1 MPARPAVCLHLDA
14 MCQKALLLHLGGL
27 PVTRLLP
34 LGSHCRAKGPEPE
47 DAWQPMD
54 MIATALS
61 SFEMGACVG
70 GSSSGMHSRQQM
82 ACDSGTSPP
91 PLSCKAIAFTLRP
104 IHIGAQPASGEEA
117 KSSSFLLIDGVHSQ
131 GSIVEE
137 TLTGACQSIL
147 TQEPSLS

>member
-1 MPARPAVCLHLDA
+1 MLARPAVCLHLK
-14 MCQKALLLHLGGL
+14 CNVPECLLLQLGDS

-54 MIATALS
+54 IIATALS

-91 PLSCKAIAFTLRP
+91 PLSCKVIAFTLRP
-104 IHIGAQPASGEEA
+104 VHINAQPEGGEEA
-117 KSSSFLLIDGVHSQ
+117 NFSSFLLN
-131 GSIVEE
+131 
-137 TLTGACQSIL
+137 TLLEFRVKAALQKRH
-147 TQEPSLS
+147 